1 MIPAFFV
8 DGKVPHELLP
18 PARQPVHKHIRNEL
32 SLIMARPPSASK
44 RPLGIFDSGIG
55 GLTVANAIHERM
67 PGESIIYFGDTAH
80 LPYGDKSPESIRR
93 WSKVI
98 SDFLMEFDCK
108 AIVIACNSIS
118 AVAFETVRKH
128 IGKRSI
134 VINVIDPVV
143 DHVCHNSQ
151 TRHVGIIGTKATIR
165 SDVYATKLQKKKKR
179 MEVSSL
185 ATPLLAPMIEEGF
198 FNNTISRTIIN
209 DYLSRPK
216 LKKIDSLV
224 LGCTHYPL
232 IKPEIEQYYQGR
244 VQIFDAAGI
253 VADHVKLRLI
263 EEGLL
268 NKGKTGRHQFF
279 VSDFTR
285 SFEQSTKLFFKGK
298 VKLLQKDLWKSDS
311 GD

>member
-1 MIPAFFV
+1 M
-8 DGKVPHELLP
+8 GRKT
-18 PARQPVHKHIRNEL
+18 
-32 SLIMARPPSASK
+32 SAEK

-55 GLTVANAIHERM
+55 GLTVANAIRERM
-67 PGESIIYFGDTAH
+67 PGETIVYFGDTAH
-80 LPYGDKSPESIRR
+80 LPYGDKSPDSIRR

-98 SDFLMEFDCK
+98 ADFLMEFDCK

-118 AVAFETVRKH
+118 AVAFDTVRRH
-128 IGKRSI
+128 IGKRSM

-143 DHVCHNSQ
+143 DHVCHQRQ

-165 SDVYATKLQKKKKR
+165 SDVYASKLRKKKKR
-179 MEVSSL
+179 LEVSSL

-198 FNNTISRTIIN
+198 FNNTISKTIIN
-209 DYLSRPK
+209 DYLSRPR

-232 IKPEIEQYYQGR
+232 IKPEIEQFYQGR

-253 VADHVKLRLI
+253 VADHVKARLV
-263 EEGLL
+263 ESQLL
-268 NKGKTGRHQFF
+268 NSGKSGKHQFF

-298 VKLLQKDLWKSDS
+298 VKLHQKDLWKSDA